1 MKRLSY
7 GFLIPAALLLAVLP
21 LGAEPHLVEKLR
33 MLATGRLTRLLDI
46 FDLVLHGGLLVLLGL
61 KAAGDLVR
69 WRRRRSAPGRN
80 SSARNPAAPDAAVED
95 AAVVEAQPPGS
106 DAGARQ

>member
-33 MLATGRLTRLLDI
+33 MLATGRLTRPLDI
-46 FDLVLHGGLLVLLGL
+46 FDLVLHGGLLALLLVKG
-61 KAAGDLVR
+61 ATDLVGR
-69 WRRRRSAPGRN
+69 ARGRSARIPSPAPG
-80 SSARNPAAPDAAVED
+80 
-95 AAVVEAQPPGS
+95 EAQAPGS